1 MILLENYSVIHS
13 LELRNVNDFA
23 MNVISQ
29 LESRKSQQR
38 RDIKVL
44 PKHATEDS
52 KVVSFKQGHSRNDS
66 RHFLKFLNLE
76 MTKGQKISTLPQF
89 NLYLCKPYEK
99 RFVSKM

>member
-1 MILLENYSVIHS
+1 MILPENYSVIHS

-29 LESRKSQQR
+29 LGARKSQQR

-66 RHFLKFLNLE
+66 RHFLNLE

-99 RFVSKM
+99 QLVSKM